1 MHSTVNNDGLE
12 VISLQS
18 QILPVRKI
26 SFIQKAVKTLNTF
39 VISISNF
46 YREELIVK
54 CFFQLLHSLYLNCM
68 LLLVLLSKCPFP
80 AVDI

>member
-18 QILPVRKI
+18 RILPVRKI
-26 SFIQKAVKTLNTF
+26 IFIHKAVKTLNTC
-39 VISISNF
+39 ISISNF

-68 LLLVLLSKCPFP
+68 LLLMLVSKFPFP